1 MSTTPVSQ
9 TPSATP
15 RVPPGNKA
23 SIEKS
28 LIDACEDGDVELVSN
43 LVEVKKAN
51 VNCESSLGGTPL
63 WWAAFEG
70 QFEVQSLDDIQT
82 MIHKISISSS

>member
-1 MSTTPVSQ
+1 MSNTPVNS

-15 RVPPGNKA
+15 RMPTGKSA
-23 SIEKS
+23 IEKS
-28 LIDACEDGDVELVSN
+28 LIDACEDGDVELVSS
-43 LVEVKKAN
+43 LVEGKKAN

-70 QFEVQSLDDIQT
+70 QFEVYVFANLVY
-82 MIHKISISSS
+82 IHI